1 MNGSSNTAVT
11 LFVLALVG
19 SAPQNAKAG
28 WFDDAR
34 NAVCRVGEGAVE
46 LGGDAAGA
54 VGDAARTV
62 LPYVSP
68 LNVMAAV
75 PYVESAVTTAAGAA
89 ADAADAVGDAAV
101 VVAGATAGAAVV
113 VAETAA
119 PVVVPAARAVADV
132 AVAGAETVADGGVAL
147 AGVAVDGAEAV
158 VEAAAPV
165 VVPVARAVAET
176 VVAGAE
182 AVANV
187 AVTAADVAVEGAGVV
202 AGTVAEAGRAAA
214 NLAGPVVVPVA
225 HAARDAAAATGEF
238 AADTAGLLGGAL
250 EPTVAPLVQAVG
262 DFVGWTGDGVAAATS
277 SAAATVAET
286 AGDVAEA
293 VVDGLGEVGRRLR
306 DPLAELGTAILNAH
320 PEATRRGTLRFV
332 ELVGAGVEATADVAM
347 RIGVWTY
354 ENRKLV
360 LSLGIVGTC
369 LYVTGGAGSLWCVAL
384 GAGVRGA
391 ESVASQL
398 LGDGGM
404 NMNLAL
410 LDTADGALAGLAGG
424 AGPAILGRAAN
435 WLRLFGL
442 AAGLE
447 VGSELIENAVAR
459 RPTEFWDVAQ
469 RLGRAAA
476 FTVLVKVGQVAW
488 SFARGLVINL
498 RAGASLSRAAALS
511 AEGTE
516 GATGFLGSVRLRR
529 RAIDRAWRNESNTVQ
544 QGSCGLSRCWTLEEQ
559 AQLAAAGHVSGYDG
573 HHLTSVV
580 ADPLMAGNPCN
591 IGFLG
596 RADHLAA
603 HGGAFQNPTWGE
615 MLFGCV
621 P

>member
-1 MNGSSNTAVT
+1 
-11 LFVLALVG
+11 
-19 SAPQNAKAG
+19 
-28 WFDDAR
+28 
-34 NAVCRVGEGAVE
+34 
-46 LGGDAAGA
+46 
-54 VGDAARTV
+54 
-62 LPYVSP
+62 
-68 LNVMAAV
+68 MAD
-75 PYVESAVTTAAGAA
+75 T
-89 ADAADAVGDAAV
+89 
-101 VVAGATAGAAVV
+101 VVAGAG
-113 VAETAA
+113 
-119 PVVVPAARAVADV
+119 AVADG
-132 AVAGAETVADGGVAL
+132 AVAA

-158 VEAAAPV
+158 AEAAAPV
-165 VVPVARAVAET
+165 VIPVARAVAET
-176 VVAGAE
+176 AVAGAE
-182 AVANV
+182 AVAKV
-187 AVTAADVAVEGAGVV
+187 AVTAADVAVDGAGVV
-202 AGTVAEAGRAAA
+202 ADTVAEAGRAVADVA
-214 NLAGPVVVPVA
+214 SSVVVPAV
-225 HAARDAAAATGEF
+225 HAAGDAAVATEEF
-238 AADTAGLLGGAL
+238 AADTAGLLGDAL
-250 EPTVAPLVQAVG
+250 APTVAPMAQAVG
-262 DFVGWTGDGVAAATS
+262 GFVGRAADGVVDATS

-286 AGDVAEA
+286 AGDVAET
-293 VVDGLGEVGRRLR
+293 VVDGLGDVGRRLR
-306 DPLAELGTAILNAH
+306 DPLAELGTAIWNAH

-332 ELVGAGVEATADVAM
+332 ELVGAGAQATADVAT
-347 RIGVWTY
+347 RIGEWTY

-404 NMNLAL
+404 NWHVAL

-447 VGSELIENAVAR
+447 IGSELIENAVAG

-476 FTVLVKVGQVAW
+476 FTALVKVGQVAW
-488 SFARGLVINL
+488 TFARGLVVNL
-498 RAGASLSRAAALS
+498 RAGTSLSRAAGLS
-511 AEGTE
+511 AEGTA
-516 GATGFLGSVRLRR
+516 GATGFLGSARLRR
-529 RAIDRAWRNESNTVQ
+529 RAIDRAWRNERNTVQ
-544 QGSCGLSRCWTLEEQ
+544 QGSCGLSRCWTQEEQ
-559 AQLAAAGHVSGYDG
+559 AQMAATGHVSGYEG

-603 HGGAFQNPTWGE
+603 HGGAFENPTRGE
-615 MLFGCV
+615 MLTGCV